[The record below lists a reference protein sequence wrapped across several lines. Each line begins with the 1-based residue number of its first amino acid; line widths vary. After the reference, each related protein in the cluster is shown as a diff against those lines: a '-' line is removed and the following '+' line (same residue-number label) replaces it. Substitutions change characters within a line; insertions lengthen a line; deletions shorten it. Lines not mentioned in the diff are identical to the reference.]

1 MESVPLQ
8 PLGKED
14 IKKLEAAL
22 LVSALFSPEVI
33 EKIKD
38 PHERVSW
45 VDSLAVAAAALA
57 RRKAGMSITEIA
69 EELGRSESTIMNHL
83 EGKTEA
89 GKIIQK
95 VYDHLVANKGVLEVK
110 LAEESISEKKLQNL
124 KSRIEEIESKLKE
137 IIDLFDELRKSL
149 E

>member
-1 MESVPLQ
+1 MEVVPLQ

-14 IKKLEAAL
+14 VKKLETAL
-22 LVSALFSPEVI
+22 LVAALFDPEVI

-38 PHERVSW
+38 PRDRVTW
-45 VDSLAVAAAALA
+45 VDSLAVAAAAFA
-57 RRKAGMSITEIA
+57 RRKAGMTIEQIA
-69 EELGRSESTIMNHL
+69 EEVGRSETTIRNHL

-95 VYDHLVANKGVLEVK
+95 VYEKLVKSKGALEIK
-110 LAEESISEKKLQNL
+110 MIDESIAEKKIERL
-124 KSRIEEIESKLKE
+124 KEKLDEFESKLKE
-137 IIDLFDELRKSL
+137 LIDLFDKIKREI

>member
-1 MESVPLQ
+1 MEVVPLQ

-14 IKKLEAAL
+14 VKKLETAL
-22 LVSALFSPEVI
+22 LVAALFDPEVI
-33 EKIKD
+33 EKIKN
-38 PHERVSW
+38 PHDRVTW

-57 RRKAGMSITEIA
+57 RRKAGMTIEQIA
-69 EELGRSESTIMNHL
+69 DDIGRSETTIRNHL

-95 VYDHLVANKGVLEVK
+95 VYEKLVKNKGVLEIRMIDEGI
-110 LAEESISEKKLQNL
+110 AEKKIEKL
-124 KSRIEEIESKLKE
+124 KEKLDEFESKLKE
-137 IIDLFDELRKSL
+137 LVDLFDQIKREI

>member
-1 MESVPLQ
+1 MEVVPLQ

-14 IKKLEAAL
+14 VKKLETAL
-22 LVSALFSPEVI
+22 LVAALFDPEVI
-33 EKIKD
+33 EKIKN
-38 PHERVSW
+38 PHDRVTW

-57 RRKAGMSITEIA
+57 RRKAGMTIEQIA
-69 EELGRSESTIMNHL
+69 DDIGRSETTIRNHL

-95 VYDHLVANKGVLEVK
+95 VYEKLVKNRGVLEIRMIDEGI
-110 LAEESISEKKLQNL
+110 AEKKIEKL
-124 KSRIEEIESKLKE
+124 KEKLDEFESKLKE
-137 IIDLFDELRKSL
+137 LVDLFDQIKREI